1 MSEKRPDSI
10 WEILVGF
17 VSKYVNFEGRASRS
31 EYWWF
36 VFYVLLVNI
45 VTIGLD
51 IAFGTIGIAYTLAN
65 AALFFPH
72 LSVGVRRLH
81 DTGRSGRWLLIGLIP
96 FLGAIILIVFFV
108 MKGEVQPNQYGNTL
122 RTSGFESTKIPLTLA
137 AAIWVYYII
146 ADEFVRQTLFNLTP
160 GRFREL
166 DLPFNILPEEVDLGT
181 TYFTVFFGIFVVL
194 GLYSLGVGNLT
205 PRQYDFRIQVFTLLA
220 ALPFISYFILHIMW
234 LKENDSSWYF
244 DLIFME
250 EMAGFTLS
258 NQWPFET
265 VLQDSRWQFY
275 RVGLY
280 NAIRVVLLSIVG
292 CTILGIFIG
301 VSRLSRNRMLS
312 GLAESYVEFFRNM
325 PLVVQ
330 LFFLYTVVLGANL
343 PPFSEIQEK
352 TIMGWVYWSN
362 RGIVLPGGGIEDM
375 SLFLAAIG
383 VFLAARV
390 YIRFTERLPPESS
403 DTPPVIPILVDILF
417 STSLLIAAYGIFNVV
432 EWTYTVNPGASLDQ
446 TRSLGDLVWSFLL
459 SLLVGI
465 PEKAPFSMFILGM
478 FLVIVSALATFKL
491 DELGM
496 NTFTT
501 DDSPEGLKKRTMLWA
516 AVIVVMVI
524 LLHQSIW
531 LVQPN
536 LLTERVVV
544 DEGELVKVYD
554 MDKPAAERV
563 IYEDTAGELVI
574 NGKSNPDDSVAG
586 IYVHIKG
593 VYVGGKDGGYNA
605 GHGNY
610 TWNLT
615 ESNCDIVKSITLTN
629 NETEIIQAFIPKCN
643 YIEDSTIGPP
653 GNQWIIIGSLCTDGC
668 PDGNYTWNT
677 GGGVYVQPL
686 AWGLW
691 SFEYGTSKSI
701 SSMFLTLWIG
711 LTLYTTA
718 QVAEIVRGSIQSLP
732 RGQVE
737 AAISLGLSPY
747 QRLRLVILPQALRSM
762 IPSMTNQYLNCW
774 KNSSLAFVV
783 GFSDFY
789 AVFTTIVNNAGQAVP
804 VFIMILL
811 TYQAGSLTI
820 SVVMNYL
827 NSSITKVKI

>member
-1 MSEKRPDSI
+1 MSEKGPTTESEEVEVQVSYNPFTAFLEKITVRDF
-10 WEILVGF
+10 LVGIF
-17 VSKYVNFEGRASRS
+17 
-31 EYWWF
+31 
-36 VFYVLLVNI
+36 
-45 VTIGLD
+45 
-51 IAFGTIGIAYTLAN
+51 
-65 AALFFPH
+65 
-72 LSVGVRRLH
+72 
-81 DTGRSGRWLLIGLIP
+81 
-96 FLGAIILIVFFV
+96 AI
-108 MKGEVQPNQYGNTL
+108 Y
-122 RTSGFESTKIPLTLA
+122 
-137 AAIWVYYII
+137 VYYII
-146 ADEFVRQTLFNLTP
+146 ADEFVRQSLFNLTP

-166 DLPFNILPEEVDLGT
+166 DLPFNILPEAVDSGT
-181 TYFTVFFGIFVVL
+181 TYFTVFIAILVVL
-194 GLYSLGVGNLT
+194 GLHSLGAGNLT
-205 PRQYDFRIQVFTLLA
+205 PRQYDLRVQLIALLA

-258 NQWPFET
+258 NEWPFET
-265 VLQDSRWQFY
+265 VLQDSRWTFY

-280 NAIRVVLLSIVG
+280 NAIRVVILSIFG

-352 TIMGWVYWSN
+352 TVMGWVFWSN
-362 RGIVLPGGGIEDM
+362 RGFVLPGGGIENM

-403 DTPPVIPILVDILF
+403 DTPPPAIPILVDLLF
-417 STSLLIAAYGIFNVV
+417 SSSLLIVVYGIFNVV
-432 EWTYTVNPGASLDQ
+432 DWTYTVNPADSDG
-446 TRSLGDLVWSFLL
+446 SLGNLVQRFLQSFFE
-459 SLLVGI
+459 GI
-465 PEKAPFSMFILGM
+465 FEKAPFSMFMLGM
-478 FLVIVSALATFKL
+478 FLVTASALATFKL
-491 DELGM
+491 GELGM

-516 AVIVVMVI
+516 VVIVVMVI

-563 IYEDTAGELVI
+563 IYEGTAGELTI
-574 NGKSNPDDSVAG
+574 NGQSNPDDSVEG

-605 GHGNY
+605 GHGND

-615 ESNCDIVKSITLTN
+615 ESKCDIVKSITLTY
-629 NETEIIQAFIPKCN
+629 NETEIIQAFTPKCN
-643 YIEDSTIGPP
+643 YIADSTAGPP
-653 GNQWIIIGSLCTDGC
+653 GNQWIIIGSLCTNGC
-668 PDGNYTWNT
+668 LDGNYTWNT
-677 GGGVYVQPL
+677 GASVYVQQL

-691 SFEYGTSKSI
+691 TFEEGTSQSI

-737 AAISLGLSPY
+737 AAISLGLSPF

-762 IPSMTNQYLNCW
+762 IPSLTNQYLNCW
-774 KNSSLAFVV
+774 KNSSLALIV

-789 AVFTTIVNNAGQAVP
+789 AVFNTIVNNAGQAVP

-820 SVVMNYL
+820 SAIMNYI
-827 NSSITKVKI
+827 NSTVTKVKI